1 MAKPLDPIL
10 AKAHAD
16 FIRPYL
22 ERDRKRAERKYN
34 TADVIDFA
42 AKTGIQPPDPSI
54 VRAQFNAADPALKEF
69 VKEAHQEGLIDGLRD
84 ITIYKSLEEADAA
97 WDALRCYT
105 LPAEKMHLHSDLF
118 PFVPTKKL

>member
-34 TADVIDFA
+34 T
-42 AKTGIQPPDPSI
+42 
-54 VRAQFNAADPALKEF
+54 ADPALKEF